1 MARSPILPIF
11 LIVLVDILGLTMLIP
26 LLPFY
31 AVSFGASARAAGG
44 LMAVYALFS
53 LLSGPPLGAL
63 SDRFGRKP
71 VLLASQLGTLLGLIL
86 MAFAQSLWV
95 VFVARV
101 IDGITAGNISVA
113 QAYIADVSKPSERA
127 KSFGLIGI
135 AFGLGFLI
143 GPAATAFL
151 ASRYGDRA
159 AVLGAA
165 ALSALSILA
174 TLVLLPAHPPKPE
187 GADETP
193 AGGADAASY
202 RRPSVFDLN
211 VYAAYF
217 RRPAIAPFLWQF
229 LIAQLAFSV
238 FMGGYALFAKQ
249 RFGMDTAGVSV
260 TLTYAGL
267 LGIVV
272 QGVLLPRLLR
282 SAGEMKLLL
291 TGFAATVLST
301 STLAFASTTTGIY
314 VSITALALT
323 GFLRPVLSSLIS
335 RRSSPQEQGA
345 VLGLTQ
351 SLSAI
356 TQILGPLLAGEMIDR
371 HLLTAWGLT
380 GAAIGA
386 CGLLLLFF
394 SARRGGPAAMDPPPA
409 AAAR

>member
-1 MARSPILPIF
+1 M
-11 LIVLVDILGLTMLIP
+11 DILGLTMLIP

-71 VLLASQLGTLLGLIL
+71 VLLASQVGTFLGLIL
-86 MAFAQSLWV
+86 MAYAQSLWV
-95 VFVARV
+95 VFVARI

-151 ASRYGDRA
+151 AARYGDRA

-165 ALSALSILA
+165 ALSALSIVA

-187 GADETP
+187 GAEDQ
-193 AGGADAASY
+193 AAAAASY
-202 RRPSVFDLN
+202 RRPSVLDIGA
-211 VYAAYF
+211 YAAYF

-238 FMGGYALFAKQ
+238 FMGGYALYAKQ
-249 RFGMDTAGVSV
+249 RFGMDTAGVSL

-267 LGIVV
+267 LGIMV

-282 SAGEMKLLL
+282 TAGELKLLI
-291 TGFAATVLST
+291 TGFVATVLST

-356 TQILGPLLAGEMIDR
+356 TQILGPLLAGELIDR

-386 CGLLLLFF
+386 CGLVLLFLTARGGSPAAIEPP
-394 SARRGGPAAMDPPPA
+394 SAR
-409 AAAR
+409 AAR

>member
-1 MARSPILPIF
+1 LARSLILPIF

-31 AVSFGASARAAGG
+31 AVSFGASARAAGA

-71 VLLASQLGTLLGLIL
+71 VLLASQVGTFLGLIL

-95 VFVARV
+95 VFVARI

-151 ASRYGDRA
+151 AARYGDRA

-174 TLVLLPAHPPKPE
+174 TLVLLPAQPPKPE
-187 GADETP
+187 GAEE
-193 AGGADAASY
+193 DALASVSTY
-202 RRPSVFDLN
+202 RRPSVLDLGA
-211 VYAAYF
+211 YAAYF

-238 FMGGYALFAKQ
+238 FMGGYGLYAKQ
-249 RFGMDTAGVSV
+249 RFGMNTADVSL

-282 SAGEMKLLL
+282 TAGEVNLLI
-291 TGFAATVLST
+291 TGFVATVLST
-301 STLAFASTTTGIY
+301 STLALAATTTGIY
-314 VSITALALT
+314 ISITALALT

-356 TQILGPLLAGEMIDR
+356 TQILGPLLAGELIDR
-371 HLLTAWGLT
+371 RLLTAWGLT

-386 CGLLLLFF
+386 CGLLLLFLT
-394 SARRGGPAAMDPPPA
+394 ARGGGPAAMEPPSAPA
-409 AAAR
+409 GR

>member
-1 MARSPILPIF
+1 
-11 LIVLVDILGLTMLIP
+11 MLIP

-44 LMAVYALFS
+44 LMAIYALFS

-71 VLLASQLGTLLGLIL
+71 VLLASQVGTFLGLIL

-95 VFVARV
+95 VFVARI

-135 AFGLGFLI
+135 AFGLGFLV

-151 ASRYGDRA
+151 AARYGDRA

-174 TLVLLPAHPPKPE
+174 TLVLLPAQPPKPE
-187 GADETP
+187 GAEDT
-193 AGGADAASY
+193 AAAAASY
-202 RRPSVFDLN
+202 RRPSVFD
-211 VYAAYF
+211 VAAYAAYF

-238 FMGGYALFAKQ
+238 FMGGYALYAKQ
-249 RFGMDTAGVSV
+249 RFGMDTAGVSL

-282 SAGEMKLLL
+282 TAGEMNLLI

-335 RRSSPQEQGA
+335 RRSGPQEQGA

-356 TQILGPLLAGEMIDR
+356 TQILGPLLAGELIDR
-371 HLLTAWGLT
+371 QLLTTWGLT

-394 SARRGGPAAMDPPPA
+394 TARSGGPSAIDPPSAPA
-409 AAAR
+409 AR